1 MRLLLVV
8 VQLQMLS
15 PVSFADVKTSRSAS
29 TAQDNLTRRRRVSA
43 AAATNAAA
51 ANAAANAAAAP
62 VASANEEWKPETRVA
77 AGPDFDEAGLN
88 LNRNLWLDTL
98 DDDCLSSEYDEDQN
112 DLEIV
117 SHGKMQGFY

>member
-1 MRLLLVV
+1 MRLLLLLVV

-29 TAQDNLTRRRRVSA
+29 TAQDNLTRRRRVAAAAAAA
-43 AAATNAAA
+43 AAAT
-51 ANAAANAAAAP
+51 AP

-77 AGPDFDEAGLN
+77 AGPDFDEAGGLN

-98 DDDCLSSEYDEDQN
+98 DDDCLSSDGDEDQN

-117 SHGKMQGFY
+117 SHGN

>member
-1 MRLLLVV
+1 
-8 VQLQMLS
+8 MLS

-43 AAATNAAA
+43 AAT
-51 ANAAANAAAAP
+51 NAAAAP

-77 AGPDFDEAGLN
+77 AGPDDFDEAGGLN

-98 DDDCLSSEYDEDQN
+98 DDDCLSSDGDEDQN

-117 SHGKMQGFY
+117 SHGN